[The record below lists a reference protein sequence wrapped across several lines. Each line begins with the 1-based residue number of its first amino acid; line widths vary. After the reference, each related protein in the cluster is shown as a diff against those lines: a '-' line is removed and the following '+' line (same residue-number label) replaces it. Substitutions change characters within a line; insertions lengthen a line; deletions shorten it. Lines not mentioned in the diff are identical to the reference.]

1 MRKITKISLLFL
13 FVFAAN
19 LTQAQK
25 VSGFFPDWVDPSLL
39 SKVQYDK
46 LTDVFFAF
54 INPDASGN
62 LSTTT
67 AGSQTTIL
75 APLVTNG
82 HAAGTKV
89 HISIGGA
96 NNSGNFSSVVGSA
109 SNRTNFV
116 NNVATFIQTND
127 LDGVNIDW
135 EFPSGSDATNLGL
148 MMTELRTRINA
159 LSTTMGRTIEISIAV
174 APLVWNTDGINSAT
188 MDASDYI
195 YLMAFD
201 ARGACCVC
209 DANHHS
215 SYVIAERALQKW
227 TTGLATTCGGT
238 STGMAA
244 TQSKL
249 VLAIPFYSSYST
261 YDYFSDL
268 DPAGYYNDADG
279 LKDGYDY
286 NSCPVIQQKTDL
298 IMNTYGGAGIWTWEL
313 SQDRTDQYSLQTCMR
328 SAMDPYLCSAP
339 SPNLGSTQS
348 ICGSSSI
355 TLNSAVSTSS
365 GRTFTW
371 KKDGV
376 TTVSGSSTATTYNAT
391 AAGTYL
397 VEVHEGSCFNSSTVI
412 ITGTIGTVDLG
423 SAVELCSP
431 VIATLN
437 SGQSAAG
444 QTYLWKKD
452 GATINGVIS
461 SSYLVSEAGT
471 YEVTV
476 SAAGCSSESDNVI
489 VTSLLPTV
497 TSDTICTSGSVNL
510 TSSAS
515 ADWYNVSTGGTALS
529 TGSTYSPSISS
540 STTYYVQPAGASS
553 SESTTMKSTLS
564 GAWHQTSVY
573 GTKFV
578 ALQELTLKEVT
589 VDADGSAVTIN
600 VVQSDGL
607 TVVKTKTFASV
618 TGSTTLSLGFTLS
631 AGTYYLNTV
640 GSVSKISV
648 ETTATADYSVAG
660 IITVEGNAYWDWG
673 SPSGTTYIAS
683 GHYGVFTNLVVV
695 TGNTCDRVPAYA
707 IIDAGHSS
715 CIVTSSLNTINS
727 SLTLYPNPSNNEF
740 TLSSDNSL
748 IGSTAKVYSINGQ
761 SQTQFVI
768 TKEKVR
774 FGKALKP
781 GVYFLQVKS
790 NDSLQKLKFVK
801 LN

>member
-1 MRKITKISLLFL
+1 MKKFTKISLLLLFL
-13 FVFAAN
+13 TA
-19 LTQAQK
+19 TSTIQSQK

-39 SKVQYDK
+39 SKVQYSK
-46 LTDVFFAF
+46 LTDIFFAF
-54 INPDASGN
+54 IQPDASGN

-75 APLVTNG
+75 VPLVTNG
-82 HAAGTKV
+82 HAAGSKV

-116 NNVATFIQTND
+116 NNVATYIQSND

-135 EFPSGSDATNLGL
+135 EFPSGADATNLGL
-148 MMTELRTRINA
+148 MMTELRTKINT

-188 MDASDYI
+188 MDASDFI

-201 ARGACCVC
+201 AKGACCVC

-215 SYVIAERALQKW
+215 SYVIAQRTLQKW

-238 STGMAA
+238 ATGMAA

-249 VLAIPFYSSYST
+249 VLAIPFYSSHST
-261 YDYFSDL
+261 YDYFSDF

-286 NSCPVIQQKTDL
+286 NSCPLIQQKTDL

-328 SAMDPYLCSAP
+328 AAMDPYLCSAP
-339 SPNLGSTQS
+339 APNLGSEQS
-348 ICGSSSI
+348 ICGSSSV
-355 TLNSAVSTSS
+355 TLNSSVSTSS

-371 KKDGV
+371 KKDGATV
-376 TTVSGSSTATTYNAT
+376 VSGSSTATTYSAT
-391 AAGTYL
+391 TAGTYT
-397 VEVHEGSCFNSSTVI
+397 VEVHEGSCFNATSVV
-412 ITGTIGTVDLG
+412 ITGSIGTVELG
-423 SAVELCSP
+423 AAVELCSP
-431 VIATLN
+431 TSSTLN

-444 QTYLWKKD
+444 QTFLWKKD
-452 GATINGVIS
+452 GVTISGATS
-461 SSYLVSEAGT
+461 STYLASVVGT

-476 SAAGCSSESDNVI
+476 SASGCPSKSDNVV

-497 TSDTICTSGSVNL
+497 TSDTICSAGSANL

-515 ADWYNVSTGGTALS
+515 ADWFNVQTGGAALS
-529 TGSTYSPSISS
+529 TGTTYSPSISTN
-540 STTYYVQPAGASS
+540 TTYWVQASGASS
-553 SESTTMKSTLS
+553 TENTTMKSTLN

-578 ALQELTLKEVT
+578 VIQELTLKEVT
-589 VDADGSAVTIN
+589 IDADGSAVTIN
-600 VVQSDGL
+600 VVQSDGT
-607 TVVKTKTFASV
+607 TVVKTKAFASV
-618 TGSTTLSLGFTLS
+618 SGVSTLALGFTLS
-631 AGTYYLNTV
+631 PGTYYLNTV
-640 GSVSKISV
+640 GSVSKINV
-648 ETTATADYSVAG
+648 ETTSTADYSVAG
-660 IITVEGNAYWDWG
+660 IISVEGNAYWDWG
-673 SPSGTTYIAS
+673 SPSGAAYIAS

-695 TGNTCDRVPAYA
+695 TGNTCDRVPSYA

-715 CIVTSSLNTINS
+715 CIVTSAFGVRNTSLS
-727 SLTLYPNPSNNEF
+727 LYPNPSKNEF
-740 TLSSDNSL
+740 TLSVESSL
-748 IGSTAKVYSINGQ
+748 VGGLVSVYDLNGQ
-761 SQTQFVI
+761 NALRFKV
-768 TKEKVR
+768 TKDQMT
-774 FGKALKP
+774 FGKNLNP
-781 GVYFLQVKS
+781 GVYFLHVKS
-790 NDSLQKLKFVK
+790 NDVLKKLKFVK
-801 LN
+801 LR